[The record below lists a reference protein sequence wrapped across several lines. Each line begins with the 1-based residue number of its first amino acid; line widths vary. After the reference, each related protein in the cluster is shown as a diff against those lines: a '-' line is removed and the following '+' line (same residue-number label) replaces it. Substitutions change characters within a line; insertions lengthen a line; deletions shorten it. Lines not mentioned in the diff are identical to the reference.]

1 MQRNLQARELGNL
14 LTTKEIMFFQPKTLN
29 DLIQIAN
36 TANYL
41 DMPLMLDVTCAVIGL
56 HMRKTA
62 HDYRDSQGNPLQV
75 SKQEDKHLRNLY
87 KDTIEQSY
95 NWK

>member
-1 MQRNLQARELGNL
+1 MQRNLEARELADL
-14 LTTKEIMFFQPKTLN
+14 LTTKEIIFFQPKTLD

-41 DMPLMLDVTCAVIGL
+41 DMPLMIDVSCAVIGL

-62 HDYRDSQGNPLQV
+62 HEYRDA
-75 SKQEDKHLRNLY
+75 
-87 KDTIEQSY
+87 
-95 NWK
+95 